1 MKPKRSIAIL
11 LVTMLA
17 LTGCGGGGSGNAEP
31 GNEAAPLAGVSST
44 GIHHYGIDSDAR
56 RDYRRAMYDDCV
68 TESGRS
74 NCSLSGRGWFYR
86 WNQLPKVHISANTA
100 REGTWAIRRTIGI
113 LNRSLP
119 EEYRLSYETT
129 NRTFSGVD
137 RDDRTSRVESLVPRG
152 VIHAEIYPYD
162 DPKSGGSAWTD
173 GKRSF
178 ALGDE
183 SGRDLST
190 PHGMRLMVETMVH
203 EFLHAL
209 GLVAH
214 PQEIHTSIMSYR
226 YHSEGEIDRVPLI
239 DVAMLHDLYGWGFWD
254 GEMRRVTEHEGGV
267 HFGVDNLHRGTAVIP
282 WVDASYLAAPRPN
295 ELSGS
300 ASYDGTLVGY
310 AANGTALYG
319 DADLSVHF
327 GRGTG
332 VARFHRITDW
342 DGNSW
347 NRSGYRYDLSLYG
360 HYFDSTIDSQDRDGI
375 PDVVGA
381 FYGFEAET
389 AAGTLQRSE
398 ITAAFGAVK

>member
-1 MKPKRSIAIL
+1 
-11 LVTMLA
+11 
-17 LTGCGGGGSGNAEP
+17 
-31 GNEAAPLAGVSST
+31 
-44 GIHHYGIDSDAR
+44 
-56 RDYRRAMYDDCV
+56 
-68 TESGRS
+68 
-74 NCSLSGRGWFYR
+74 
-86 WNQLPKVHISANTA
+86 
-100 REGTWAIRRTIGI
+100 
-113 LNRSLP
+113 
-119 EEYRLSYETT
+119 
-129 NRTFSGVD
+129 
-137 RDDRTSRVESLVPRG
+137 
-152 VIHAEIYPYD
+152 
-162 DPKSGGSAWTD
+162 
-173 GKRSF
+173 
-178 ALGDE
+178 
-183 SGRDLST
+183 
-190 PHGMRLMVETMVH
+190 
-203 EFLHAL
+203 
-209 GLVAH
+209 
-214 PQEIHTSIMSYR
+214 MSYR

-239 DVAMLHDLYGWGFWD
+239 DVGMLHDLYGWGFWD

-282 WVDASYLAAPRPN
+282 WVDARYLAAPRPN

-327 GRGTG
+327 GRRTG
-332 VARFHRITDW
+332 VARFHRIEDW

-389 AAGTLQRSE
+389 AAGTLQRPE

>member
-1 MKPKRSIAIL
+1 MP
-11 LVTMLA
+11 
-17 LTGCGGGGSGNAEP
+17 
-31 GNEAAPLAGVSST
+31 
-44 GIHHYGIDSDAR
+44 
-56 RDYRRAMYDDCV
+56 
-68 TESGRS
+68 
-74 NCSLSGRGWFYR
+74 
-86 WNQLPKVHISANTA
+86 
-100 REGTWAIRRTIGI
+100 
-113 LNRSLP
+113 
-119 EEYRLSYETT
+119 
-129 NRTFSGVD
+129 
-137 RDDRTSRVESLVPRG
+137 
-152 VIHAEIYPYD
+152 
-162 DPKSGGSAWTD
+162 
-173 GKRSF
+173 
-178 ALGDE
+178 
-183 SGRDLST
+183 
-190 PHGMRLMVETMVH
+190 
-203 EFLHAL
+203 
-209 GLVAH
+209 LVAH

-226 YHSEGEIDRVPLI
+226 YHLKGEIERVPLI

-254 GEMRRVTEHEGGV
+254 GEMKRVTEHEGGV

-389 AAGTLQRSE
+389 AAGTLQRPE